1 METIQKKLLELD
13 DIILDSNFNHFLY
26 ITKLIHVIMDV
37 DFKTDLF
44 QNKLLKLDFYTLYIF
59 KLVEIREKDKE
70 AIESSEEEKIKKYEK
85 TFREI
90 MRTISKAIVEV
101 DKTFKGL
108 EANYRLPFN
117 KYIKEF
123 KDFIYVFFDK
133 NLFRSDKFKEQIYIS
148 NQEEDKQ
155 YKKKEDLKIKL
166 LNGEITPATL
176 IEDLNFNNDVV
187 KSMIESTRTSIE
199 QKSEDYQF
207 FKSGIIPLICNTINY
222 IMRKYPKDKGA
233 VIACD
238 EMFRIA
244 SLIQDHLASN
254 KKKLY

>member
-44 QNKLLKLDFYTLYIF
+44 QNKLSKLDFYTLYIF

-101 DKTFKGL
+101 DKTFKGKQKNYK
-108 EANYRLPFN
+108 EA
-117 KYIKEF
+117 K
-123 KDFIYVFFDK
+123 
-133 NLFRSDKFKEQIYIS
+133 
-148 NQEEDKQ
+148 
-155 YKKKEDLKIKL
+155 
-166 LNGEITPATL
+166 
-176 IEDLNFNNDVV
+176 
-187 KSMIESTRTSIE
+187 
-199 QKSEDYQF
+199 
-207 FKSGIIPLICNTINY
+207 
-222 IMRKYPKDKGA
+222 
-233 VIACD
+233 
-238 EMFRIA
+238 
-244 SLIQDHLASN
+244 
-254 KKKLY
+254 